1 MSDRAQRYFL
11 NRIRLGST
19 LDIVSAGRV
28 AGVAILVAGAY
39 YLGAQF
45 GFAFRFPGSP
55 LSVIW
60 PPNALL
66 LAALLLMPTRI
77 WWVALFAVLPAHVL
91 VEYQNGVR
99 GWTILGLY
107 VTNCGQAVLGAA
119 GTRWLS
125 GGVPR
130 LDSLRRVVVYGAC
143 AVIGAPFI
151 LSFVDTAVAVLT
163 QWEARSNIQLHFEER
178 FISNVLTTLTLPPV
192 ILAIAARRC
201 FRPHTISSSR
211 FLEAAFLELGIIVSG
226 VLIFGTP
233 IIATTGQSGLL
244 YLPLPFLLWAAV
256 RFSANGT
263 SLALLSITLLSA
275 LWNVETLR
283 GPFVAGTSAASVLT
297 VQIFLIALAAPAL
310 LLAALI
316 EERNR
321 SAAQL
326 HQGEE
331 RYRGLVETQQDLICR
346 YLPDGTLTFV
356 NETYCRFFG
365 KSRGELVGAN
375 FLDLLPSESARRSRD
390 ALERFVRNPAIM
402 SDEHSVILPNGT
414 IGWQHWVEYPIFG
427 TDGALVE
434 IQAVGSDVT
443 ERKRAEQEVA
453 WLAAHLLRAQDAE
466 RRRIARDLHDGT
478 AQTLAAVELILARL
492 RNEIVHERQDT
503 IKLDRLLSEGH
514 SLASEALQEVRS
526 LSYLLHPPELE
537 HLGLVGAIQS
547 YAEGFSRRSGI
558 AVTVE
563 APDDLG
569 RLPQAIEIAL
579 FRVLQECLTNVLRH
593 SQSSCAHVHL
603 FAGLSCVALQVRDCG
618 RGIVPSVEHI
628 EHNHPEALSVGI
640 TSMRQRMLN
649 LGGRLKVTSGSRGT
663 KVTAIVPV
671 CGTSDNPYSFLAED
685 GTP

>member
-1 MSDRAQRYFL
+1 MSDRAESYSL
-11 NRIRLGST
+11 NRIGLGSAAS
-19 LDIVSAGRV
+19 IVAGGRV
-28 AGVAILVAGAY
+28 AGVAFLVAGAY

-45 GFAFRFPGSP
+45 GFSFRFPGSP

-66 LAALLLMPTRI
+66 LAALLLMPVRI

-125 GGVPR
+125 GRVPR

-143 AVIGAPFI
+143 AVIVAPFI
-151 LSFVDTAVAVLT
+151 LSFVDTFVAVLT
-163 QWEARSNIQLHFEER
+163 QWEMRSNVQLHFEER
-178 FISNVLTTLTLPPV
+178 FISNVLSTLTLPPV
-192 ILAIAARRC
+192 ILALAAHRR
-201 FRPHTISSSR
+201 FQLRMISPGR
-211 FLEAAFLELGIIVSG
+211 YLEAALLGLGIVVSG
-226 VLIFGTP
+226 VLIFGAPT
-233 IIATTGQSGLL
+233 IATTGQPGLL

-256 RFSANGT
+256 RFGVDGT
-263 SLALLSITLLSA
+263 SVAVLSITLLSA
-275 LWNVETLR
+275 LWDVETIR
-283 GPFVAGTSAASVLT
+283 GPFAAGSSAASVLT

-321 SAAQL
+321 SVAEL
-326 HQGEE
+326 HESE
-331 RYRGLVETQQDLICR
+331 ARYRGLVETQQDLICR

-356 NETYCRFFG
+356 NEAYCRFFG
-365 KSRGELVGAN
+365 KSCEELVGAN
-375 FLDLLPSESARRSRD
+375 FLDLLPAKSARRSRD
-390 ALERFVRNPAIM
+390 ALERFVRNPATVN
-402 SDEHSVILPNGT
+402 DEHTMILPGGD
-414 IGWQHWVEYPIFG
+414 IVWQHWEEYPIFG
-427 TDGALVE
+427 ADGALVE
-434 IQAVGSDVT
+434 IQAIGRDVT
-443 ERKRAEQEVA
+443 QRKRAEQEVA
-453 WLAAHLLRAQDAE
+453 RLAAHLLRAQDDE

-478 AQTLAAVELILARL
+478 AQTLAAVELILGRI
-492 RNEIVHERQDT
+492 RNEIAHERQDT

-514 SLASEALQEVRS
+514 SLAYEALQEVRS

-593 SQSSCAHVHL
+593 SQSSRAYVHL
-603 FAGLSCVALQVRDCG
+603 FAGLNCIALRVRDCG
-618 RGIVPSVEHI
+618 RGIDSGVERG
-628 EHNHPEALSVGI
+628 ERDNPEALGVGI

-649 LGGRLKVTSGSRGT
+649 FGGCLKITSGSHGT

-671 CGTSDNPYSFLAED
+671 RRTLDDSYSFLTED
-685 GTP
+685 G

>member
-1 MSDRAQRYFL
+1 MSDRAQSFSL
-11 NRIRLGST
+11 KRIGPDST
-19 LDIVSAGRV
+19 AAIVAAGRIASIALV
-28 AGVAILVAGAY
+28 VAIAY

-45 GFAFRFPGSP
+45 GFSFRYPGSP

-66 LAALLLMPTRI
+66 LAALLLIPIRL
-77 WWVALFAVLPAHVL
+77 WWVVLFAVLPAHVL
-91 VEYQNGVR
+91 VEYQNGVQ

-119 GTRWLS
+119 GIRWLF
-125 GGVPR
+125 GGDAR

-143 AVIGAPFI
+143 AVIAAPFI
-151 LSFVDTAVAVLT
+151 LSFVDTFVAVFT
-163 QWEARSNIQLHFEER
+163 QWETHSNVQLHFEER
-178 FISNVLTTLTLPPV
+178 FISNVLATLTLPPV
-192 ILAIAARRC
+192 ILAIAAHRR
-201 FRPHTISSSR
+201 FWPRKISPGR
-211 FLEAAFLELGIIVSG
+211 YLEATILELCIVGTG

-233 IIATTGQSGLL
+233 IIALTGQSGLL

-256 RFSANGT
+256 RFGVGGT
-263 SLALLSITLLSA
+263 SVALLSITLLSA
-275 LWNVETLR
+275 LWDVERLR
-283 GPFVAGTSAASVLT
+283 GPFVAGSSAASVLT

-310 LLAALI
+310 LLAALM

-321 SAAQL
+321 SVAEL
-326 HQGEE
+326 HKEEE
-331 RYRGLVETQQDLICR
+331 RYRGLVETQPDLICR
-346 YLPDGTLTFV
+346 YLPDGTLTYV
-356 NETYCRFFG
+356 NKTYCHLFG
-365 KSRGELVGAN
+365 KTREELLGAN
-375 FLDLLPSESARRSRD
+375 FMDLLPLESARRACD
-390 ALERFVRNPAIM
+390 ALERFLRNPSIM
-402 SDEHSVILPNGT
+402 HDEHPAILPNGGV
-414 IGWQHWVEYPIFG
+414 GWQHWVEYPIYG
-427 TDGALVE
+427 ADGALVE
-434 IQAVGSDVT
+434 IQAIGSDVT

-453 WLAAHLLRAQDAE
+453 WLAAHLLRAQDDE

-478 AQTLAAVELILARL
+478 AQTLAAVELILGRM
-492 RNEIVHERQDT
+492 RNEIAHERQDM

-514 SLASEALQEVRS
+514 SLASEALQEIRS

-537 HLGLVGAIQS
+537 HLGLAGAIQA

-593 SQSSCAHVHL
+593 SQSSCASVRL
-603 FAGLSCVALQVRDCG
+603 FAGMGCVALRVRDRG
-618 RGIVPSVEHI
+618 RGIDPGIVQT
-628 EHNHPEALSVGI
+628 EHNNPEALGVGI
-640 TSMRQRMLN
+640 ASMRQRMLN
-649 LGGRLKVTSGSRGT
+649 FGGRLKVSSGFHGT

-671 CGTSDNPYSFLAED
+671 CAIPDDPYSFLMED